1 MGLIIIIN
9 KQIGENM
16 KTWKKAGITALAGS
30 LVATSAF
37 AGAVT
42 VSGNANLTYTGN
54 TGAQDTANGGSGGT
68 VAQKVDGSRWGL
80 NKSLTFSGSGEM
92 DNGWT
97 VSVSQTLSDG
107 SSTGLGATL
116 DMGDMGSI
124 NYEADTGQRGIG
136 KIRDM
141 LPSADEGFDNGMDA
155 NGTVSGGGVSGRVSG
170 GASGFHYSKALD
182 MVEIGVGYSPKSAS
196 TSGSGGVMGAG
207 AGASS
212 TSAFIKIDP
221 MDGLE
226 IGFGTGETKTVTAGD
241 SSQTDDH
248 TTVYVSYVYGPL
260 TVAYQNSQIDT
271 YSTSADDES
280 TNWGVLYA
288 VNDEMSI
295 SYHDHVN
302 DDSTVTTDEE
312 VTGWGASYT
321 VGSMTFKAHR
331 NSGDGL
337 TNAASKESEHTEV
350 GVTFAF

>member
-1 MGLIIIIN
+1 
-9 KQIGENM
+9 M
-16 KTWKKAGITALAGS
+16 KTWKKAGLTALAGS

-37 AGAVT
+37 AGAVS

-54 TGAQDTANGGSGGT
+54 TGAQDTGSAGADHKG
-68 VAQKVDGSRWGL
+68 VDGSRWGI
-80 NKSLTFSGSGEM
+80 NKSLTFAGSGEM

-97 VSVSQTLSDG
+97 VSVSNTLLNG
-107 SSTGLGATL
+107 STSGLGMTL
-116 DMGDMGSI
+116 DMGDAGTL

-155 NGTVSGGGVSGRVSG
+155 NGTNTGGGVSGRVST
-170 GASGFHYSKALD
+170 GASGFHYSKAMD
-182 MVEIGVGYSPKSAS
+182 MIEIGVGYTPKGGSAN
-196 TSGSGGVMGAG
+196 GSGGNSGTG
-207 AGASS
+207 GTASG
-212 TSAFIKIDP
+212 TSAFVKIDP

-226 IGFGTGETKTVTAGD
+226 IGFGVGETKAGAAGD
-241 SSQTDDH
+241 NSQTDDH
-248 TTVYVSYVYGPL
+248 QTMYISYVYGPL
-260 TVAYQNSQIDT
+260 TVAYQTSTIDT
-271 YSTSADDES
+271 YTAAQPDDES

-295 SYHDHVN
+295 SYHDHTS
-302 DDSTVTTDEE
+302 DDNTVATDEE

-331 NSGDGL
+331 NVGNNLS
-337 TNAASKESEHTEV
+337 NAASNESEHTEV